1 MPRKKKDAILGGTFF
16 GEFTNFKKEEVT
28 DIEKEYVMGDYLTM
42 DVILEKYN
50 VLVSNISSFFE
61 DKIIKICNDSNY
73 IVLNLSSDEIY
84 KNVMKEFTENGR
96 YYIFDFKED
105 LSNFPF
111 LFENYLRP
119 FFESNEEYKEKYN
132 SEDIMKLNFDEKHIL
147 IRDIISKYGKN
158 IFKSI
163 LYLMKKRFNNCPEFM
178 FSFYDSIIYFN
189 MNNFNMK
196 EKFDNLTKF
205 KQFLT
210 EKYPLSVN
218 VDKLDRSYFMIN
230 NFFDKCYIDKGIL
243 RFNESKYD
251 YLKKSDNFSESDKE
265 EFKKRVNS
273 FNLILKEVFYFS
285 YGNLKKNSSMGN
297 IFISEI

>member
-1 MPRKKKDAILGGTFF
+1 
-16 GEFTNFKKEEVT
+16 
-28 DIEKEYVMGDYLTM
+28 
-42 DVILEKYN
+42 
-50 VLVSNISSFFE
+50 
-61 DKIIKICNDSNY
+61 
-73 IVLNLSSDEIY
+73 
-84 KNVMKEFTENGR
+84 
-96 YYIFDFKED
+96 
-105 LSNFPF
+105 
-111 LFENYLRP
+111 
-119 FFESNEEYKEKYN
+119 
-132 SEDIMKLNFDEKHIL
+132 
-147 IRDIISKYGKN
+147 
-158 IFKSI
+158 
-163 LYLMKKRFNNCPEFM
+163 
-178 FSFYDSIIYFN
+178 